1 MPPSVARWKGEKFP
15 EESAD
20 RADLKKREAEGKISM
35 ESLEERAYDRDN
47 TFQGGKPL

>member
-1 MPPSVARWKGEKFP
+1 MPPPVARWKEEKFP
-15 EESAD
+15 VAPAD
-20 RADLKKREAEGKISM
+20 WADLKKSEAEGKISM